1 MSVGDS
7 LAGFKPELPWNSP
20 KFRDKKDTEWT
31 AGCRWLQSWWREQRG
46 FQPGERTD
54 ISETLV
60 GDKFPVD
67 TDAEH
72 NFFSQRVINAL
83 EERVL
88 NGAEYGV
95 ASTEVLFRNLL
106 DTHVLIFNVFGEHW
120 ATPNALLPWVQT
132 LDDEAT
138 EVTELR
144 LLWTPEPKRNYIG
157 GGPGFDAFVEYR
169 TNATNRP
176 RFLAVECTYAE
187 NLAASKLTVNQRVID
202 ATDVS
207 PHWRDGSSRRLN
219 RPHLRRLWVAAL
231 VAQTIVEVDNYDAGR
246 IVSMACAA
254 NEEVA
259 LATNFV
265 RADLRDPASSLVRSS
280 FDAFVDAL
288 APAHPE
294 WADYVRTRYLDFEPV
309 LKLLDRED
317 PRRGSFITIIPT
329 DDLRRLVTIGQKVT
343 GNRTAFKGMLKRLDN
358 GDIDPAQ
365 VEALDARA
373 GDLVVD
379 LEAFWEA
386 LGALDS

>member
-1 MSVGDS
+1 MSVGQS
-7 LAGFKPELPWNSP
+7 LSGFHPELPWNSP

-60 GDKFPVD
+60 GDKFPVG

-72 NFFSQRVINAL
+72 NFFGPNVMQAL

-95 ASTEVLFRNLL
+95 APTEVLFRHLL
-106 DTHVLIFNVFGEHW
+106 EPHVLVFNLFGEFW
-120 ATPNALLPWVQT
+120 ATPNALLPWVKS
-132 LDDEAT
+132 LDEEAT

-157 GGPGFDAFVEYR
+157 GGPGFDAFVVYR
-169 TNATNRP
+169 GETPNRS
-176 RFLAVECTYAE
+176 RFLAIESTYAE
-187 NLAASKLTVNQRVID
+187 SLAASKFAVNQRVID

-207 PHWRDGSSRRLN
+207 PHWRDGASRRLN

-231 VAQTIVEVDNYDAGR
+231 VAQTIVEVDDYDAGR
-246 IVSMACAA
+246 VVSMACTA

-259 LATNFV
+259 LSTNFV
-265 RADLRDPASSLVRSS
+265 RADLRDPAASLVRSS
-280 FDAFVDAL
+280 FEHFVEAL
-288 APAHPE
+288 APTRPA
-294 WADYVRTRYLDFEPV
+294 WAEYVTTRYLDFEPV
-309 LKLLDRED
+309 LKLLNKQD
-317 PRRGSFITIIPT
+317 PRRGSFITIVPT
-329 DDLRRLVTIGQKVT
+329 EDLRRLVAIGQKVS
-343 GNRTAFKGMLKRLDN
+343 GSRTAFKQMLKRLDN
-358 GDIDPAQ
+358 GDIDSAQ

-373 GDLVVD
+373 GDLVAD

>member
-1 MSVGDS
+1 MSVGES
-7 LAGFKPELPWNSP
+7 LAGFRPELPWNSP

-54 ISETLV
+54 ISDTLV

-72 NFFSQRVINAL
+72 NFFGQQVINAL

-95 ASTEVLFRNLL
+95 VATDVLFRHLL
-106 DTHVLIFNVFGEHW
+106 EPQVLIFNLLGEFW
-120 ATPNALLPWVQT
+120 AQPNELLPWVQR

-157 GGPGFDAFVEYR
+157 GGPGFDGFVEYR
-169 TNATNRP
+169 AASRR
-176 RFLAVECTYAE
+176 RFLAIECTYAE
-187 NLAASKLTVNQRVID
+187 SLATSKLTVNQRVID

-207 PHWRDGSSRRLN
+207 PHWREGASRRLN
-219 RPHLRRLWVAAL
+219 RPHLRRLWVASL
-231 VAQTIVEVDNYDAGR
+231 VAQTIVEVDKYDSGR

-265 RADLRDPASSLVRSS
+265 RADLRDPAASLVRSS
-280 FDAFVDAL
+280 LDDFMHAL

-294 WADYVRTRYLDFEPV
+294 WAEYITTRYLDFDPV
-309 LKLLDRED
+309 LKLLSKED

-329 DDLRRLVTIGQKVT
+329 DDLRRLVAIGQKVS
-343 GNRTAFKGMLKRLDN
+343 GSRTAFKQMLKRLDN
-358 GDIDPAQ
+358 GDIDSSQ

-373 GDLVVD
+373 GDLVAD

-386 LGALDS
+386 LAALED

>member
-7 LAGFKPELPWNSP
+7 LKGFHPELPWNSP

-72 NFFSQRVINAL
+72 NFFGPRVQQAL

-95 ASTEVLFRNLL
+95 APIDVLFRHLL
-106 DTHVLIFNVFGEHW
+106 DTQVLVFNLFGEFW
-120 ATPNALLPWVQT
+120 AAPNELLPWVQT
-132 LDDEAT
+132 LDEEAT

-169 TNATNRP
+169 AGAPNRR

-187 NLAASKLTVNQRVID
+187 SLAASKLAVNQRVID

-207 PHWRDGSSRRLN
+207 PHWREGASRRLN
-219 RPHLRRLWVAAL
+219 RPHLRRMWVAAL
-231 VAQTIVEVDNYDAGR
+231 VAQTIVEVDKYESGR
-246 IVSMACAA
+246 VVSMACEA

-265 RADLRDPASSLVRSS
+265 RADLRDPAASLARAS
-280 FDAFVDAL
+280 FDGQRRPAARLVHHHHPDRRP
-288 APAHPE
+288 AP
-294 WADYVRTRYLDFEPV
+294 
-309 LKLLDRED
+309 
-317 PRRGSFITIIPT
+317 PRRHRPEGVRLAHRVQADAQTPRQ
-329 DDLRRLVTIGQKVT
+329 RRHRQ
-343 GNRTAFKGMLKRLDN
+343 
-358 GDIDPAQ
+358 
-365 VEALDARA
+365 RA
-373 GDLVVD
+373 G
-379 LEAFWEA
+379 
-386 LGALDS
+386 GSTRRPRR